1 MAAKKTV
8 LGAGDTEDPKI
19 SSFAERDLLDQIAD
33 VSKAG
38 RARRARQAAN
48 AVIKR
53 LAATWPPCFSIF
65 EKHREPLKIGIYHDI
80 AVAAAGAITTDEL
93 KAALRLYC
101 GNVGYLLACRE
112 GAERIDLNG
121 NVAGKVTAAEAAQAA
136 GIVARR
142 QNKSA
147 AKPAAA
153 KSAAAPQLA
162 PRKLSSLANLRA
174 AGRARREAAVS

>member
-8 LGAGDTEDPKI
+8 LGASDTEDPKI
-19 SSFAERDLLDQIAD
+19 SSFAERDLLDQITD
-33 VSKAG
+33 VSKAE
-38 RARRARQAAN
+38 RARRDRQAAN

-53 LAATWPPCFSIF
+53 LAATWPACFSIF
-65 EKHREPLKIGIYHDI
+65 EKHREPLKIGIHHDI

-93 KAALRLYC
+93 KAALRFYC
-101 GNVGYLLACRE
+101 GNIGYLLA
-112 GAERIDLNG
+112 GAERIDLN
-121 NVAGKVTAAEAAQAA
+121 GKVTAAEAAQAA

-153 KSAAAPQLA
+153 KSAATPQLA
-162 PRKLSSLANLRA
+162 PRKLISLADLRA
-174 AGRARREAAVS
+174 AGRARRCAMAVGKS